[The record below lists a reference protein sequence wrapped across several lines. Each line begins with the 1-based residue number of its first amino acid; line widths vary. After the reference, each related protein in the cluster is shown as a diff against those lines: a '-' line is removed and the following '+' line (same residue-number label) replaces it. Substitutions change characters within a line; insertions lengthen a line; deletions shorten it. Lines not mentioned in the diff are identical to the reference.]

1 MGENVSNAELEKM
14 KAFDEFVR
22 KTILEEGNKLRE
34 EKGYPPVTEEEL
46 DQVDPEQNMD

>member
-1 MGENVSNAELEKM
+1 MGENVSNTELEKM

-22 KTILEEGNKLRE
+22 MTILEEGNKLRE

-46 DQVDPEQNMD
+46 DQIDLEQDTD

>member
-1 MGENVSNAELEKM
+1 MDENVKTAEYEKM

-22 KTILEEGNKLRE
+22 KTLLEEGNRLRA

-46 DQVDPEQNMD
+46 DQVDLEQNIN

>member
-1 MGENVSNAELEKM
+1 MGENVSNAELEKT

-22 KTILEEGNKLRE
+22 KTILEEGNKLRA

-46 DQVDPEQNMD
+46 DQADPEQNMD

>member
-1 MGENVSNAELEKM
+1 MGENESNTELEKM

>member
-1 MGENVSNAELEKM
+1 MGENVSKAELEKM

-22 KTILEEGNKLRE
+22 KTILEEGNKLRA

>member
-22 KTILEEGNKLRE
+22 KTILEEGNKLRA
-34 EKGYPPVTEEEL
+34 EKGYPPVTEEER

>member
-1 MGENVSNAELEKM
+1 MGENESNTELEKM

-22 KTILEEGNKLRE
+22 KTILEEGNKLRA

>member
-1 MGENVSNAELEKM
+1 MGENISNAELEKM

-22 KTILEEGNKLRE
+22 KTILEEGNKLRA

-46 DQVDPEQNMD
+46 DQVDLERNMD

>member
-22 KTILEEGNKLRE
+22 KTILEEGNKLRA
-34 EKGYPPVTEEEL
+34 EKGYPLVTEEDL
-46 DQVDPEQNMD
+46 DQVDPELDKD

>member
-1 MGENVSNAELEKM
+1 MDENGKTAEYEKM

-22 KTILEEGNKLRE
+22 KPLLEEGNRLRA

-46 DQVDPEQNMD
+46 DQVDLEQNIN